1 MFTQGTIMAK
11 VLVTYYSKG
20 GNTEKLAEAVVKGVK
35 EEGCEVSLK
44 AVTDVVNDDLV
55 KADGIIVGSPVYF
68 GSMASEVKKMFD
80 VSVSV
85 RRQLK
90 DKIGAAFTTA
100 GHHTGGKETTILS
113 ILQAM
118 LIHQM
123 IIVGDPLSAG
133 GHYGS
138 ACVGNPNDKA
148 LQEAEALGK
157 RVAEV
162 VKIFTKG

>member
-1 MFTQGTIMAK
+1 MAK
-11 VLVTYYSKG
+11 ILVTYFSQG
-20 GNTEKLAEAVVKGVK
+20 GNTEKLAEAVAKGAK
-35 EEGCEVSLK
+35 DEGCEVSLK
-44 AVTDVVNDDLV
+44 AVTEVVNGDLTE
-55 KADGIIVGSPVYF
+55 ADGIIVGSPVYF
-68 GSMASEVKKMFD
+68 GSMSAEVKRMFD

-100 GHHTGGKETTILS
+100 GHQTGGKETTILS

-123 IIVGDPLSAG
+123 IIVGDPLTAG
-133 GHYGS
+133 GHYGT
-138 ACVGNPNDKA
+138 ACVGKPNDKE

-157 RVAEV
+157 RVAEI
-162 VKIFTKG
+162 VKKIWC

>member
-1 MFTQGTIMAK
+1 MAK
-11 VLVTYYSKG
+11 ILVTYFSQG
-20 GNTEKLAEAVVKGVK
+20 GNTEKLAKAVAKGAK
-35 EEGCEVSLK
+35 DEGCEVSLK
-44 AVTDVVNDDLV
+44 AVTEVVNGDLTE
-55 KADGIIVGSPVYF
+55 ADGIIVGSPVYF
-68 GSMASEVKKMFD
+68 GSMSAEVKRMFD

-100 GHHTGGKETTILS
+100 GHQTGGKETTILS

-123 IIVGDPLSAG
+123 IIVGDPLTAG
-133 GHYGS
+133 GHYGT
-138 ACVGNPNDKA
+138 ACVGKPNDKE

-157 RVAEV
+157 RVAEI
-162 VKIFTKG
+162 VKKIWC

>member
-1 MFTQGTIMAK
+1 MAR
-11 VLVTYYSKG
+11 VLVTYFSQG
-20 GNTEKLAEAVVKGVK
+20 GNTEKLAEAVAKGVK
-35 EEGCEVSLK
+35 DEGCAVSLK
-44 AVTDVVNDDLV
+44 AVTEVSNNDLLE
-55 KADGIIVGSPVYF
+55 ADGIIVGSPVYF
-68 GSMASEVKKMFD
+68 GSMSAEVKKMFD
-80 VSVSV
+80 VSVSI

-90 DKIGAAFTTA
+90 NKVGAAFTTA

-123 IIVGDPLSAG
+123 IIVGDPITVG
-133 GHYGS
+133 GHYGA
-138 ACVGNPNDKA
+138 ACIGKPNDKA

-162 VKIFTKG
+162 VKMIKG